1 MTGTETQ
8 HEQHES
14 QEASPSG
21 EQGEVPRSVAERVTL
36 AVGIVVILALIGLV
50 TYVSFT
56 GGDDLPIIAAT
67 PVLAEMRQEGVLYYV
82 PVTVTN
88 DGQRTAEDVIVRAEL
103 ASGETA
109 EFTLDFLAGDE
120 TREGTVVFATEPT
133 AESLSV
139 RVASFR

>member
-1 MTGTETQ
+1 MTGSDSQ
-8 HEQHES
+8 HERHDSRDASQSGDRAAGQH
-14 QEASPSG
+14 
-21 EQGEVPRSVAERVTL
+21 SVAERVTL
-36 AVGIVVILALIGLV
+36 AVGIVVILVLIGLV
-50 TYVSFT
+50 TYVSFS
-56 GGDDLPIIAAT
+56 GGDELPVIAAT
-67 PVLAEMRQEGVLYYV
+67 PVLAEMREEGTLYYV

-103 ASGETA
+103 ANGETA

-120 TREGTVVFATEPT
+120 TREGTVVFATQPT